1 MARPGRPERNRPD
14 HSTSVGDS
22 VTSSTRMRFSAHT
35 GGRRSQCC
43 PTVINIFYQAHC
55 WQGMRD
61 SYLVEN
67 TAMSLSGERVF
78 LAVRQARLGRESHWP
93 KSGSEKGPTQDV
105 QCARNSLSQWCG
117 KPPTTTERDW
127 SRLCWRKILHLDIA
141 RAQAELPVSR
151 SAENA
156 AHASGGLFLSGA
168 GLITAVGSRTK

>member
-22 VTSSTRMRFSAHT
+22 VTSSTRMEVFGTHRWTALTMLSDRHQHFLSSALLA
-35 GGRRSQCC
+35 GNARQLPRGKYRDELVRRAGLPGC
-43 PTVINIFYQAHC
+43 PPSPS
-55 WQGMRD
+55 WQRKP
-61 SYLVEN
+61 
-67 TAMSLSGERVF
+67 
-78 LAVRQARLGRESHWP
+78 LA

-141 RAQAELPVSR
+141 RAQAELPVS
-151 SAENA
+151 
-156 AHASGGLFLSGA
+156 
-168 GLITAVGSRTK
+168 